1 MIRTIIFAI
10 LLSLAF
16 NAKADAI
23 DSVLRVLDHEI
34 EVAPTTYLPEKESI
48 IDKLRKTSAE
58 TDNEHS
64 RFKTYKSLYSEY
76 LYYQYDS
83 AYVYARR
90 MENLA
95 DRFDEREM
103 KMQARAALLN
113 CFSSVGF
120 FNEGMDVMENMQP
133 QYLPRQERIDYY
145 LSAAKL
151 LQNMESYVDGTG
163 DLLEKYK
170 SMRTLCYD
178 SVLSIADKDSYDYA
192 VALLERDR
200 IPAYAGLKGLS
211 ACKQILER
219 FNLDLHQKAINCSTI
234 GRSYAW
240 HEKDDS
246 AIYYLALSAIY
257 DLRSNTKETTAAKD
271 LATLML
277 KKGDVERA
285 SRYINIASDDAQA
298 YNSRLRKVE
307 INSVMPVIESARHN
321 KLSSQRL
328 LLIISLSVF
337 AVMLTIV
344 LYLFFKLRT
353 RNKCLTESHEEINK
367 KNAELKDA
375 NEALAKVNTELEE
388 TNIALEEVNTRLK
401 EADEIKDQYI
411 IESLYSKNDFVN
423 EVEEKSK
430 KALMKLKGKKYAD
443 VENLL
448 SDMGVRREHARMYA
462 SFDSVFMKLF
472 PNFIDELNKLL
483 NPDEQITL
491 DGDKLPTEIRIFA
504 LMRLGIDSPADIAQY
519 LGLSVNTVY
528 VYKAKLKAKSNVG
541 KLDFEK
547 LVKAIPKP

>member
-1 MIRTIIFAI
+1 MIRTIIITFI
-10 LLSLAF
+10 LSLAF

-34 EVAPTTYLPEKESI
+34 EVAPTTYLPEKESTI
-48 IDKLRKTSAE
+48 NKLRKTLAE
-58 TDNEHS
+58 TENEHA

-90 MENLA
+90 MEKLA
-95 DRFDEREM
+95 DRFDEQGM

-120 FNEGMDVMENMQP
+120 FNEGMDVLADMQP
-133 QYLPRQERIDYY
+133 HYLPRQEQIDYY

-151 LQNMESYVDGTG
+151 LQNMESYVDGSS
-163 DLLEKYK
+163 DLIDKYK
-170 SMRTLCYD
+170 SMRTSCYD
-178 SVLSIADKDSYDYA
+178 SVLSLADKDSYDYA
-192 VALLERDR
+192 IAVLERDR
-200 IPAYAGLKGLS
+200 IPAYAGLKGIS
-211 ACKQILER
+211 ACKQIMDR

-240 HEKDDS
+240 HEKNDS
-246 AIYYLALSAIY
+246 AIYFLALSAIY

-277 KKGDVERA
+277 KKGDLERA

-307 INSVMPVIESARHN
+307 INSVMPIIESARHN

-337 AVMLTIV
+337 AIMLTIV

-353 RNKCLTESHEEINK
+353 RNKSLTESHEEINK
-367 KNAELKDA
+367 KNSELKDA
-375 NEALAKVNTELEE
+375 NEAL
-388 TNIALEEVNTRLK
+388 EEVNTKLK

-411 IESLYSKNDFVN
+411 IESLYSKNDFVS

-430 KALMKLKGKKYAD
+430 KALMKLKGKKYAE

-448 SDMGVRREHARMYA
+448 SDMGVRREQARMYA

-472 PNFIDELNKLL
+472 PNFIDELNNLL
-483 NPDEQITL
+483 NPDERITL

-504 LMRLGIDSPADIAQY
+504 LIRLGIDSPADIAQY

-528 VYKAKLKAKSNVG
+528 VYKAKLKARSNVG